1 MAPASYQG
9 TQFEGEGTIA
19 NISTSG
25 ALIEPASA
33 TLAPGTQLDLRIAR
47 PSASSSLAIPSE
59 VVRETDSGFAVRF
72 RQLDPEVLEL
82 VRELLPA
89 RGTDHSPTP
98 GSAAASLERFLSR
111 LESLCTG
118 IGHLREIGRSVVT
131 LPGRR
136 SPRPAMAVSDF
147 DLGTLTGLRSRQA
160 ISTVPTLSRIN
171 TGSLH
176 INRVSILI
184 NVRSDSLNDVIVS
197 INTSGARATAS
208 FNAITNLVSI
218 TANSN
223 GENLVLE
230 DGTSR
235 FFSGV
240 NIVPGTYEPREG
252 PPTPDQRILS
262 HPAALG
268 DQLEDFGKE
277 LEKIFSWSFDGVEE
291 GLLFAIRK
299 ALATAIAE
307 SFSEIPDQTD
317 PSILDS
323 GLGICFDF
331 RNVNCVFA
339 LDRRC
344 LYRALVEDFDKL
356 SDFLF
361 RERSSGEKAG
371 LVPSLI
377 EAVKNLERLLED
389 VLGGNRDGM
398 SVEAR
403 A

>member
-1 MAPASYQG
+1 
-9 TQFEGEGTIA
+9 
-19 NISTSG
+19 
-25 ALIEPASA
+25 L
-33 TLAPGTQLDLRIAR
+33 
-47 PSASSSLAIPSE
+47 
-59 VVRETDSGFAVRF
+59 
-72 RQLDPEVLEL
+72 
-82 VRELLPA
+82 
-89 RGTDHSPTP
+89 
-98 GSAAASLERFLSR
+98 
-111 LESLCTG
+111 
-118 IGHLREIGRSVVT
+118 
-131 LPGRR
+131 
-136 SPRPAMAVSDF
+136 
-147 DLGTLTGLRSRQA
+147 
-160 ISTVPTLSRIN
+160 
-171 TGSLH
+171 
-176 INRVSILI
+176 
-184 NVRSDSLNDVIVS
+184 
-197 INTSGARATAS
+197 
-208 FNAITNLVSI
+208 
-218 TANSN
+218 
-223 GENLVLE
+223 
-230 DGTSR
+230 
-235 FFSGV
+235 
-240 NIVPGTYEPREG
+240 
-252 PPTPDQRILS
+252 
-262 HPAALG
+262 
-268 DQLEDFGKE
+268 
-277 LEKIFSWSFDGVEE
+277 SWSFDGVEE